1 MVDFA
6 LLGCAIY
13 KFNRQIRIRVCQF
26 LYRHRWS
33 LREIRW
39 PQRLEMGLSL
49 KQPSTNA
56 PKGSCFDL
64 RCQLIW
70 HPKQLT
76 FAAKTNRTT
85 KNKNSISSLC
95 DYSNYIKD
103 LEFPPSFFGFV
114 WKYGTSQWLLTI
126 IPRRIAIFGDIISLY
141 FSHIQISYQVGCLYA
156 IVNPHVSH

>member
-13 KFNRQIRIRVCQF
+13 IYIYKSNRQIRIRVCQF

-33 LREIRW
+33 LREIR

-56 PKGSCFDL
+56 PKGSCFDV
-64 RCQLIW
+64 RCQLMW

-95 DYSNYIKD
+95 DYSNYNKRLGNSFVIFWVCLKIWY
-103 LEFPPSFFGFV
+103 LPMVAHHYPS
-114 WKYGTSQWLLTI
+114 
-126 IPRRIAIFGDIISLY
+126 
-141 FSHIQISYQVGCLYA
+141 
-156 IVNPHVSH
+156 